1 VPAVGVAAGRVRRR
15 RAARVAAPPR
25 AAGLA
30 TVYEV
35 GRMRGC
41 LRVTVDRLG
50 RFSSSTRSSP
60 TEL

>member
-1 VPAVGVAAGRVRRR
+1 VRRR